1 MTASGR
7 KRRMMRTSRR
17 SAVGA
22 WRVPDP
28 SESAGTPAR
37 TTSSK
42 SGPSSLMQTT
52 RASKRSGSSAGASVA
67 ICRSAPPIPRL
78 GVTNSTRIRSGGDV
92 GISAA
97 TVASVSLRRATGR
110 GTAWAFI
117 GYLAHY
123 GVTFVFTVITARLL
137 SPEVF
142 GIMGLAVVVIAVGTL
157 LADSGTQAALVHRED
172 DDDLDVAVNT
182 ALISTPLAGLG
193 AAALGIAAAPLL
205 AWFYGE
211 SQVFA
216 VAALLSGV
224 LFVRSFGLV
233 PDALLQRR
241 LQFKWRRAVVDPLAA
256 FVGGAT
262 ATILALAGAG
272 VWSLVAMWYANTL
285 TVVLGSWFLVRYRP
299 RLRLASFAMWRQ
311 LAHYGRNIL
320 GAHTVQLAFGYLDT
334 LTVGRT
340 LSPTFVGWYG
350 AATRLAILPAQ
361 ATTYVAGAALFPA
374 FTRMRDDVPRLRA
387 AFLEAIRYIALLAF
401 PLFAILAVISE
412 PFVVVLFGE
421 QWRPTGP
428 VLAVM
433 MLWVLPLSLF
443 EPSMEL
449 FKAIGQPG
457 RVFRL
462 AIVKFVS
469 FADLPRDHLGPRLDH
484 AGARRRGPRPVGG
497 HRPRVHGPGRVPRH
511 RLDAAPA
518 VARRAPGRGR
528 RARLGGG
535 HVRLLV
541 DRPRGHRGP
550 PHPVRGQPRPGRAG
564 PPDGAGRGG
573 RRGGVRPGGRG
584 ARPGVAAAAQE
595 RGLSDLRPLGRHG
608 RLLVSRVGN
617 RVAVPGC
624 IPSRCGVLDPGDGTT
639 IAGDLR
645 PCLAGDSLGNCIRTS
660 DSGH

>member
-1 MTASGR
+1 M
-7 KRRMMRTSRR
+7 
-17 SAVGA
+17 
-22 WRVPDP
+22 
-28 SESAGTPAR
+28 
-37 TTSSK
+37 
-42 SGPSSLMQTT
+42 
-52 RASKRSGSSAGASVA
+52 
-67 ICRSAPPIPRL
+67 
-78 GVTNSTRIRSGGDV
+78 
-92 GISAA
+92 
-97 TVASVSLRRATGR
+97 SLRRATGR

-157 LADSGTQAALVHRED
+157 LADSGTQAALVHHED
-172 DDDLDVAVNT
+172 EDFDVAVNT

-233 PDALLQRR
+233 PDAILQRR
-241 LQFKWRRAVVDPLAA
+241 LQFKYRRAVVDPLGA

-262 ATILALAGAG
+262 ATVLALAGAG
-272 VWSLVAMWYANTL
+272 VWSLVAMWYANIA
-285 TVVLGSWFLVRYRP
+285 TVVLGSWFLVRYKP
-299 RLRLASFAMWRQ
+299 RLRLASFAMWRR

-340 LSPTFVGWYG
+340 LSPTYVGWYG

-374 FTRMRDDVPRLRA
+374 FTRMRDDIPRLRG
-387 AFLEAIRYIALLAF
+387 AFLEAIRYIALFAF
-401 PLFAILAVISE
+401 PLFAILAVIST

-433 MLWVLPLSLF
+433 MLYVLPLSVF

-462 AIVKFVS
+462 AILKFVS
-469 FADLPRDHLGPRLDH
+469 FAAYLAVIWGFDWITLERVAAGLAVSCAIGLAFTVPGVCRATGATVHQLWHAVRPAVGGAAVSAAAMYAFSWGVLGDIEDHRTMFGVNLGP
-484 AGARRRGPRPVGG
+484 V
-497 HRPRVHGPGRVPRH
+497 VPI
-511 RLDAAPA
+511 
-518 VARRAPGRGR
+518 
-528 RARLGGG
+528 
-535 HVRLLV
+535 LLM
-541 DRPRGHRGP
+541 
-550 PHPVRGQPRPGRAG
+550 AL
-564 PPDGAGRGG
+564 
-573 RRGGVRPGGRG
+573 
-584 ARPGVAAAAQE
+584 VAA
-595 RGLSDLRPLGRHG
+595 LGI
-608 RLLVSRVGN
+608 VVFAI
-617 RVAVPGC
+617 VVE
-624 IPSRCGVLDPGDGTT
+624 VLDRGSLRRLRTEGTAIFGRSGAT
-639 IAGDLR
+639 AG
-645 PCLAGDSLGNCIRTS
+645 
-660 DSGH
+660 

>member
-1 MTASGR
+1 
-7 KRRMMRTSRR
+7 
-17 SAVGA
+17 
-22 WRVPDP
+22 
-28 SESAGTPAR
+28 
-37 TTSSK
+37 
-42 SGPSSLMQTT
+42 
-52 RASKRSGSSAGASVA
+52 
-67 ICRSAPPIPRL
+67 
-78 GVTNSTRIRSGGDV
+78 
-92 GISAA
+92 
-97 TVASVSLRRATGR
+97 VSLRRATGR

-157 LADSGTQAALVHRED
+157 LADSGTQAALVHRG

-182 ALISTPLAGLG
+182 ALISVPLAGLG

-211 SQVFA
+211 PQVFA

-233 PDALLQRR
+233 TDALLQRR
-241 LQFKWRRAVVDPLAA
+241 FQFKFRRAVVDPLGAL
-256 FVGGAT
+256 VGGAT
-262 ATILALAGAG
+262 ATALALAGAG

-285 TVVLGSWFLVRYRP
+285 TVVLGSWVLARYRP
-299 RLRLASFAMWRQ
+299 RLGLASFAMWRQ

-320 GAHTVQLAFGYLDT
+320 GAHSVQLAFGYLDT

-340 LSPTFVGWYG
+340 MSPTFVGWYG

-374 FTRMRDDVPRLRA
+374 FTRMRDDVARLRS

-401 PLFAILAVISE
+401 PLFAILAVIAT

-428 VLAVM
+428 VLSVM
-433 MLWVLPLSLF
+433 MLYVLPLSLF

-462 AIVKFVS
+462 AILKFAAFAAYLAIIWGFDWITLERVAAGLGVS
-469 FADLPRDHLGPRLDH
+469 AAIGLAFTVPGVCRATGATPRQLWQ
-484 AGARRRGPRPVGG
+484 AVRPAVGG
-497 HRPRVHGPGRVPRH
+497 A
-511 RLDAAPA
+511 LI
-518 VARRAPGRGR
+518 
-528 RARLGGG
+528 
-535 HVRLLV
+535 
-541 DRPRGHRGP
+541 
-550 PHPVRGQPRPGRAG
+550 
-564 PPDGAGRGG
+564 
-573 RRGGVRPGGRG
+573 
-584 ARPGVAAAAQE
+584 AAAAMYAFSWSVLGDIE
-595 RGLSDLRPLGRHG
+595 DHRTLFGADLGPVVPV
-608 RLLVSRVGN
+608 LLMALVAAIG
-617 RVAVPGC
+617 VAVFALAVE
-624 IPSRCGVLDPGDGTT
+624 VLDRGSLRRLRTEGSAIFGRSGAT
-639 IAGDLR
+639 AG
-645 PCLAGDSLGNCIRTS
+645 
-660 DSGH
+660 